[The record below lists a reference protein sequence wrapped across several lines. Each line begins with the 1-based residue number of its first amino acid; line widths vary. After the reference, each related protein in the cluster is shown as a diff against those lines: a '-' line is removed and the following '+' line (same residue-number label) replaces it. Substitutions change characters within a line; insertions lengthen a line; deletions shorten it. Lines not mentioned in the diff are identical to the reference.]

1 MDGICDLQY
10 STPNTLSFVS
20 GMVQQQQQQ
29 EQQQEVTNSSSLNGG
44 IDLEQLHQHAV
55 LDSHVLK
62 LRKDKLKKNFFLA
75 VL

>member
-1 MDGICDLQY
+1 
-10 STPNTLSFVS
+10 
-20 GMVQQQQQQ
+20 MVQQQQQQ